1 LAALSQIDH
10 FIKKDYSIITLP
22 HVVAVTTTFGIRN
35 RMSLTETPLP
45 QVPETPSLTALS
57 IIPLGGIGEIGL
69 NMTVLEYGS
78 DLMVIDAGLM
88 FPDSE
93 MLGVDIVIPDFSYLI
108 ANKDRIRGIVLT
120 HGHEDHIGAL
130 PFLLKELKLP
140 VYGTKLTL
148 GFVKEKLREHG
159 LEGEVELIIVKPR
172 DVVELGCFLVEFI
185 RVTHSIV
192 DGCGLGITTPAGSVV
207 HTGDFKI
214 DPTPVDGEIMD
225 LRTFAEYGDKGTLVL
240 MSDSTNAGQG
250 GYTFSEKEVRRGL
263 EDIFSRAHGRIVV
276 ATFASNIHR
285 VQQIIDVAVMYHRKV
300 ILNGKSMIANAQI
313 ALDLGYLRIP
323 PDTWHKI
330 DALKNMPDEQVVM
343 ITTGSQGEPMSALSR
358 MAANE
363 HKHFQIKKGDTIVLS
378 SKMIPGNERGITRI
392 INHLFKHGAEV
403 FYEKVSEIHVSG
415 HASKEELK
423 LMLSLIKP
431 KYFIPVHGEYRHLV
445 YHSQLARKVNI
456 PEENIFILENGEV
469 MEFTADSA
477 RRAGRVQVGR
487 VYIDGKTAGSTVD
500 AGVDTV
506 VLRDRMKLAHDGV
519 VIVILGIEKATGKV
533 ISGPDIVSR
542 GFVFEDASQELL
554 AEVKDVV
561 LDTLTLMIPEAKG
574 DWTIVSAKV
583 RASLK
588 KFINKRLERRPM
600 ILPIIMEI

>member
-1 LAALSQIDH
+1 
-10 FIKKDYSIITLP
+10 
-22 HVVAVTTTFGIRN
+22 V
-35 RMSLTETPLP
+35 TETPDIP
-45 QVPETPSLTALS
+45 VPPDLNGPSLS

-69 NMTVLEYGS
+69 NMTVLEYG
-78 DLMVIDAGLM
+78 DDIIVIDAGLM
-88 FPDSE
+88 FPDAE
-93 MLGVDIVIPDFSYLI
+93 MLGVDIVIPDFSYLLENR
-108 ANKDRIRGIVLT
+108 NKVRAVVLT
-120 HGHEDHIGAL
+120 HAHEDHIGAL
-130 PFLLKELKLP
+130 PFLLKELKVP
-140 VYGTKLTL
+140 IYGTKLTL

-159 LEGEVELIIVKPR
+159 LDSEAELVIVKPR
-172 DVVELGCFLVEFI
+172 DTVSLGCFQVEFI

-192 DGCGLGITTPAGSVV
+192 DGCGLGITTPVGRVV

-214 DPTPVDGEIMD
+214 DPTPVDGEVMD

-263 EDIFSRAHGRIVV
+263 EDIFHRAGGRIVV

-285 VQQIIDVAVMYHRKV
+285 VQQIIDVAVMHGRKV

-313 ALDLGYLRIP
+313 ALDLGYLKMP
-323 PDTWHKI
+323 PDTWLKI
-330 DALKNMPDEQVVM
+330 EALKNLPDDQVVM

-456 PEENIFILENGEV
+456 PEENVFIIEDGEI
-469 MEFTADSA
+469 MEFTPDSA
-477 RRAGRVQVGR
+477 RRAGRVNVGR
-487 VYIDGKTAGSTVD
+487 VYIDGKTAGSTAD

-519 VIVILGIEKATGKV
+519 VIVILGIETTTGRV
-533 ISGPDIVSR
+533 VSGPDIVSR

-561 LDTLTLMIPEAKG
+561 LDTLTLMVPEAKG
-574 DWTIVSAKV
+574 DWALVSARV
-583 RASLK
+583 RSSLK
-588 KFINKRLERRPM
+588 KFIYKRMERRPM

>member
-1 LAALSQIDH
+1 MQEPSDLPPPPDAAPVNG
-10 FIKKDYSIITLP
+10 K
-22 HVVAVTTTFGIRN
+22 G
-35 RMSLTETPLP
+35 
-45 QVPETPSLTALS
+45 LS
-57 IIPLGGIGEIGL
+57 IIPLGGVGEIGL
-69 NMTVLEYGS
+69 NMTVLEHG
-78 DLMVIDAGLM
+78 DDIMVIDAGLM
-88 FPDSE
+88 FPDAE
-93 MLGVDIVIPDFSYLI
+93 MLGVDIVIPDFSYLFDNR
-108 ANKDRIRGIVLT
+108 ARIRGIVLT
-120 HGHEDHIGAL
+120 HAHEDHIGAL
-130 PFLLKELKLP
+130 PFLLREINVP
-140 VYGTKLTL
+140 VYGTRLTV
-148 GFVKEKLREHG
+148 GFVKDKLREHD
-159 LEGEVELIIVKPR
+159 LDEKVELVTVKPR
-172 DVVELGCFLVEFI
+172 EVVTLGCFAVEFI

-192 DGCGLGITTPAGSVV
+192 DGVGLGITTPVGRVV

-263 EDIFSRAHGRIVV
+263 EDIFSHAKGRIVV

-285 VQQIIDVAVMYHRKV
+285 VQQIIDVAVMYNRKV
-300 ILNGKSMIANAQI
+300 ILNGKSMIGNAQI
-313 ALDLGYLRIP
+313 ALELGYLKMP
-323 PDTWHKI
+323 AETWLKI
-330 DALKNMPDEQVVM
+330 DALKNLPDDRVVM

-363 HKHFQIKKGDTIVLS
+363 HKHFQIKKGDTIILS

-403 FYEKVSEIHVSG
+403 FHEKVSEIHVSG

-423 LMLSLIKP
+423 LMLSLIRP

-445 YHSQLARKVNI
+445 YHSQLATKVNI

-469 MEFTADSA
+469 MEFTENSA
-477 RRAGRVQVGR
+477 RKAGIVNVGR
-487 VYIDGKTAGSTVD
+487 VYIDGKTAGSTGD
-500 AGVDTV
+500 GGVDTV

-519 VIVILGIEKATGKV
+519 VIVILGIEKTSGNV
-533 ISGPDIVSR
+533 VSGPDIVSR

-561 LDTLTLMIPEAKG
+561 MDTLTLMIPEAKG
-574 DWTIVSAKV
+574 DWSLVSARV
-583 RASLK
+583 RTALK
-588 KFINKRLERRPM
+588 KFINKRMERRPM

>member
-1 LAALSQIDH
+1 MQDTPPPILSD
-10 FIKKDYSIITLP
+10 
-22 HVVAVTTTFGIRN
+22 VAN
-35 RMSLTETPLP
+35 S
-45 QVPETPSLTALS
+45 SALS
-57 IIPLGGIGEIGL
+57 IIPLGGIGEIGM
-69 NMTVLEYGS
+69 NMTVLEYG
-78 DLMVIDAGLM
+78 DDILIIDAGLM

-93 MLGVDIVIPDFSYLI
+93 MLGVDIVIPDFTYLI
-108 ANKDRIRGIVLT
+108 ENRHKVRAVVLT
-120 HGHEDHIGAL
+120 HAHEDHIGAL
-130 PFLLKELKLP
+130 PFLLKEIKAPL
-140 VYGTKLTL
+140 YGTKLTL
-148 GFVKEKLREHG
+148 GFVKEKLKEH
-159 LEGEVELIIVKPR
+159 ELDHETEFIVVKPR
-172 DVVELGCFLVEFI
+172 DTVTIGCFSVEFI

-192 DGCGLGITTPAGSVV
+192 DGVGLGITTPVGSLV

-214 DPTPVDGEIMD
+214 DPTPVDGEVMD

-240 MSDSTNAGQG
+240 LSDSTNASQG

-263 EDIFSRAHGRIVV
+263 EDIFGRARGRIVV

-285 VQQIIDVAVMYHRKV
+285 VQQIIDVAVMYGRKV

-313 ALDLGYLRIP
+313 ALDLGYLKIP
-323 PDTWHKI
+323 PNTWHRI
-330 DALKNMPDEQVVM
+330 EALTKLPDEQIVL

-358 MAANE
+358 MATNE
-363 HKHFQIKKGDTIVLS
+363 HKHFQIKKGDTIILS
-378 SKMIPGNERGITRI
+378 SKMIPGNERSITRI

-445 YHSQLARKVNI
+445 YHAQLATKVNI

-469 MEFTADSA
+469 MEITENSA
-477 RRAGRVQVGR
+477 RRAGVVNVGR
-487 VYIDGKTAGSTVD
+487 IYIDGKTAGSTAD

-519 VIVILGIEKATGKV
+519 VIVILGIEKTSGRV
-533 ISGPDIVSR
+533 VSGPDIVSR

-561 LDTLTLMIPEAKG
+561 MDTMLLMVPEAKG
-574 DWTIVSAKV
+574 DWSLVSARV
-583 RASLK
+583 RTALK
-588 KFINKRLERRPM
+588 KFINKRMERRPM

>member
-1 LAALSQIDH
+1 
-10 FIKKDYSIITLP
+10 
-22 HVVAVTTTFGIRN
+22 V
-35 RMSLTETPLP
+35 TETPDLP
-45 QVPETPSLTALS
+45 VQPASSTQALA

-69 NMTVLEYGS
+69 NMTVLEYG
-78 DLMVIDAGLM
+78 DDIIVIDAGLM
-88 FPDSE
+88 FPDAE
-93 MLGVDIVIPDFSYLI
+93 MLGVDIVIPDFTYLRENRHKVR
-108 ANKDRIRGIVLT
+108 AVLLT
-120 HGHEDHIGAL
+120 HAHEDHIGAL
-130 PFLLKELKLP
+130 PFLLKELQVPL
-140 VYGTKLTL
+140 YGTKLTL

-159 LEGEVELIIVKPR
+159 LDAEAELIIVKPR
-172 DVVELGCFLVEFI
+172 DTVTLGCFQVEFI

-192 DGCGLGITTPAGSVV
+192 DGCGLGITTPVGRVV

-214 DPTPVDGEIMD
+214 DPTPVDNEIMD

-263 EDIFSRAHGRIVV
+263 EDIFHRAVGRIVV

-285 VQQIIDVAVMYHRKV
+285 VQQIIDVAVMHNRKV

-313 ALDLGYLRIP
+313 ALDLGYLKMP
-323 PDTWHKI
+323 SDTWLKI
-330 DALKNMPDEQVVM
+330 DALKTLPDDQIVM

-423 LMLSLIKP
+423 LMLNLVRP

-445 YHSQLARKVNI
+445 YHAQLARKVNI
-456 PEENIFILENGEV
+456 PDENVFILEDGEI
-469 MEFTADSA
+469 MEFTSDSA
-477 RRAGRVQVGR
+477 RRAGRVSVGR
-487 VYIDGKTAGSTVD
+487 VYIDGKTAGSTAD
-500 AGVDTV
+500 GGVDTV

-519 VIVILGIEKATGKV
+519 VIVILGIETATGRV
-533 ISGPDIVSR
+533 VSGPDIVSR

-554 AEVKDVV
+554 AEVKTVV
-561 LDTLTLMIPEAKG
+561 MDTLTLMVPEAKG
-574 DWTIVSAKV
+574 DWSLVSARV
-583 RASLK
+583 RSALK
-588 KFINKRLERRPM
+588 KFINKRMERRPM
-600 ILPIIMEI
+600 ILPIIMEL

>member
-1 LAALSQIDH
+1 MSDPASSVPLSG
-10 FIKKDYSIITLP
+10 TNGP
-22 HVVAVTTTFGIRN
+22 V
-35 RMSLTETPLP
+35 
-45 QVPETPSLTALS
+45 LS
-57 IIPLGGIGEIGL
+57 IIPLGGVGEIGL
-69 NMTVLEYGS
+69 NMTVLECG
-78 DLMVIDAGLM
+78 DDIIVIDAGLM
-88 FPDSE
+88 FPDAE

-108 ANKDRIRGIVLT
+108 DNKERIRGVVIT
-120 HGHEDHIGAL
+120 HAHEDHIGAL
-130 PFLLKELKLP
+130 PFLLREIRVP
-140 VYGTKLTL
+140 VYGTRLTL
-148 GFVKEKLREHG
+148 GFVKEKLKEHD
-159 LEGEVELIIVKPR
+159 LDSESQLIPVRPR
-172 DVVELGCFLVEFI
+172 DVVELGCFRVEFI

-192 DGCGLGITTPAGSVV
+192 DGCGLGITTPVGRVV

-214 DPTPVDGEIMD
+214 DPTPVDGEVMD

-240 MSDSTNAGQG
+240 LSDSTNASQG

-263 EDIFSRAHGRIVV
+263 EDIFARSRGRIVV

-285 VQQIIDVAVMYHRKV
+285 VQQIIDVAVMHNRKV

-323 PDTWHKI
+323 PDTWHRI
-330 DALKNMPDEQVVM
+330 EALKTLPDDQVVM

-358 MAANE
+358 MAADE

-423 LMLSLIKP
+423 LMMSLIRP

-445 YHSQLARKVNI
+445 YHAQLAKKVNI
-456 PEENIFILENGEV
+456 PESNIFILDNGEV
-469 MEFTADSA
+469 MEFTEDTAQ
-477 RRAGRVQVGR
+477 RAGVVNVGR
-487 VYIDGKTAGSTVD
+487 IYIDGKTAGSTVD
-500 AGVDTV
+500 SGVDTV

-519 VIVILGIEKATGKV
+519 VIVILSIEKTSGKV
-533 ISGPDIVSR
+533 VSGPDIVSR

-561 LDTLTLMIPEAKG
+561 MDTLLLMIPEAKG
-574 DWTIVSAKV
+574 DWSLVSARV
-583 RASLK
+583 RTALK

>member
-1 LAALSQIDH
+1 MR
-10 FIKKDYSIITLP
+10 P
-22 HVVAVTTTFGIRN
+22 VTD
-35 RMSLTETPLP
+35 TPA
-45 QVPETPSLTALS
+45 PSSPGGLNDPTLS
-57 IIPLGGIGEIGL
+57 IIPLGGVGEIGL
-69 NMTVLEYGS
+69 NMTAFECGPDIV
-78 DLMVIDAGLM
+78 VVDAGLM
-88 FPDSE
+88 FPDAE

-108 ANKDRIRGIVLT
+108 DNRDRIRGVVLT

-130 PFLLKELKLP
+130 PFLLKEIDVP
-140 VYGTKLTL
+140 IYGTRLTL
-148 GFVKEKLREHG
+148 GFVKEKLREHD
-159 LEGEVELIIVKPR
+159 LDATARLVPVRPR
-172 DVVELGCFLVEFI
+172 DVVELGCFRVEFI

-192 DGCGLGITTPAGSVV
+192 DGVGLGITSPVGRVV

-225 LRTFAEYGDKGTLVL
+225 LRTFAEYGDRGTLVL
-240 MSDSTNAGQG
+240 LSDSTNASKG

-263 EDIFSRAHGRIVV
+263 EDIFGRAKGRIVV

-285 VQQIIDVAVMYHRKV
+285 VQQIVDVAVMHNRKV

-323 PDTWHKI
+323 PDTWHRI
-330 DALKNMPDEQVVM
+330 DALKALPDHEIVM

-363 HKHFQIKKGDTIVLS
+363 HKHFQIRKGDTIVLS
-378 SKMIPGNERGITRI
+378 SKMIPGNERAIARV
-392 INHLFKHGAEV
+392 INHLFKHGADV
-403 FYEKVSEIHVSG
+403 FYEKVSEVHVSG

-423 LMLSLIKP
+423 LMLSLVRP
-431 KYFIPVHGEYRHLV
+431 KYFIPVHGEYRHLI
-445 YHSQLARKVNI
+445 YHAQLAKKVNI

-469 MEFTADSA
+469 MEFTGNSA
-477 RRAGRVQVGR
+477 RRAGVVSVGR

-500 AGVDTV
+500 TGVDRV

-519 VIVILGIEKATGKV
+519 VIVILGIETTSGKV
-533 ISGPDIVSR
+533 VSGPDIVSR

-561 LDTLTLMIPEAKG
+561 MDTLTLMIPEAKG
-574 DWTIVSAKV
+574 DWSLVSARV
-583 RASLK
+583 RSALK
-588 KFINKRLERRPM
+588 KFISKRMERRPM

>member
-1 LAALSQIDH
+1 VTDIPPPSASDSP
-10 FIKKDYSIITLP
+10 DS
-22 HVVAVTTTFGIRN
+22 AV
-35 RMSLTETPLP
+35 
-45 QVPETPSLTALS
+45 LS
-57 IIPLGGIGEIGL
+57 IVPLGGVGEIGL
-69 NMTVLEYGS
+69 NMTVFECGD
-78 DLMVIDAGLM
+78 DLMVVDAGLM
-88 FPDSE
+88 FPDAE
-93 MLGVDIVIPDFSYLI
+93 MLGVDIVIPDFSYLLE
-108 ANKDRIRGIVLT
+108 NKDRVRGIVLT
-120 HGHEDHIGAL
+120 HAHEDHIGAL
-130 PFLLKELKLP
+130 PFLLKELNVP
-140 VYGTKLTL
+140 IYGTRLTL
-148 GFVKEKLREHG
+148 GFVKEKLREHD
-159 LEGEVELIIVKPR
+159 LDTVAQLIVVKPR
-172 DVVELGCFLVEFI
+172 DVVELGCFKVEFI

-192 DGCGLGITTPAGSVV
+192 DGCGLGITTPAGRVV

-214 DPTPVDGEIMD
+214 DPTPVDGQIMD

-240 MSDSTNAGQG
+240 LSDSTNAGQG

-263 EDIFSRAHGRIVV
+263 EDIFSHAKGRIVV

-285 VQQIIDVAVMYHRKV
+285 VQQIIDVAVMYNRKV

-313 ALDLGYLRIP
+313 ALDLGYLKMP
-323 PDTWHKI
+323 SDTWLKI
-330 DALKNMPDEQVVM
+330 DALKTLPDEQVVM

-403 FYEKVSEIHVSG
+403 FYEKVSEVHVSG

-431 KYFIPVHGEYRHLV
+431 KFFIPVHGEYRHLV

-456 PEENIFILENGEV
+456 PEENIFIVEDGEV
-469 MEFTADSA
+469 VEFTENSA
-477 RRAGRVQVGR
+477 RRAGRVNVGR
-487 VYIDGKTAGSTVD
+487 VYIDGKTAGSTAD

-519 VIVILGIEKATGKV
+519 VIVILGIEKTSGKV
-533 ISGPDIVSR
+533 VSGPDIVSR

-561 LDTLTLMIPEAKG
+561 MDTLTLMVPEAKG
-574 DWTIVSAKV
+574 DWSLVSARV
-583 RASLK
+583 RSALK
-588 KFINKRLERRPM
+588 KFINKRMERRPM

>member
-1 LAALSQIDH
+1 VSDPSV
-10 FIKKDYSIITLP
+10 SIPPPATN
-22 HVVAVTTTFGIRN
+22 G
-35 RMSLTETPLP
+35 LT
-45 QVPETPSLTALS
+45 LS
-57 IIPLGGIGEIGL
+57 IIPLGGVGEIGL
-69 NMTVLEYGS
+69 NMTVLECG
-78 DLMVIDAGLM
+78 DDIIVIDAGLM
-88 FPDSE
+88 FPDEE

-108 ANKDRIRGIVLT
+108 DNKDRIRGVVLT
-120 HGHEDHIGAL
+120 HAHEDHIGAL
-130 PFLLKELKLP
+130 PFLLRELNVP
-140 VYGTKLTL
+140 IYGTRLTL
-148 GFVKEKLREHG
+148 GFVREKLKEHDLDSEAQLLPVRPRE
-159 LEGEVELIIVKPR
+159 IA
-172 DVVELGCFLVEFI
+172 ELGCFRVEFI

-192 DGCGLGITTPAGSVV
+192 DGVGLGITTPVGRVV

-214 DPTPVDGEIMD
+214 DPTPVDGEVMD

-240 MSDSTNAGQG
+240 LSDSTNAGKG

-263 EDIFSRAHGRIVV
+263 EDIFGRARGRIVV

-285 VQQIIDVAVMYHRKV
+285 VQQIIDVAVMHNRKV

-313 ALDLGYLRIP
+313 ALDLGYLHIP

-330 DALKNMPDEQVVM
+330 DALKTLPDDQIVM

-431 KYFIPVHGEYRHLV
+431 TYFIPVHGEYRHLV
-445 YHSQLARKVNI
+445 YHAQLARKVNI

-469 MEFTADSA
+469 MEFTKNSA
-477 RRAGRVQVGR
+477 QRAGVVNVGR

-519 VIVILGIEKATGKV
+519 VIVILGIEKTSGKV
-533 ISGPDIVSR
+533 VTGPDIVSR

-561 LDTLTLMIPEAKG
+561 TDTLLLMIPEAKG
-574 DWTIVSAKV
+574 DWSLVSARV
-583 RASLK
+583 RSALK
-588 KFINKRLERRPM
+588 KFINKRMERRPM